1 MWWNVL
7 KTGQTEKK
15 KIDILSLILSVIA
28 VLTITAVG
36 TFLLKMQN
44 VNRSVIMQ
52 PENDVTFD
60 QPQPEAVQSAVPQ
73 VININTAT
81 KEELMLLSG
90 IGADKAEKII
100 EYREKEPFKK
110 PKDITKVKGIGEK
123 TYEALAD
130 KICVE

>member
-1 MWWNVL
+1 ML

-52 PENDVTFD
+52 SENDVTFD

>member
-1 MWWNVL
+1 ML

-60 QPQPEAVQSAVPQ
+60 QPQPEAAQSAVPQ

>member
-60 QPQPEAVQSAVPQ
+60 QPQSEAAQSAVPQ

>member
-60 QPQPEAVQSAVPQ
+60 QPQPEAAQSAVPQ

-100 EYREKEPFKK
+100 EYREREPFKK

>member
-1 MWWNVL
+1 ML

-90 IGADKAEKII
+90 IGADKAEKIF

>member
-1 MWWNVL
+1 M
-7 KTGQTEKK
+7 
-15 KIDILSLILSVIA
+15 
-28 VLTITAVG
+28 
-36 TFLLKMQN
+36 LKMQN

>member
-44 VNRSVIMQ
+44 VDRSVIMQ

-60 QPQPEAVQSAVPQ
+60 QPQPEAAQSAVPQ

>member
-1 MWWNVL
+1 ML

-44 VNRSVIMQ
+44 VDRSVIMQ

-60 QPQPEAVQSAVPQ
+60 QPQPEAAQSAVPQ

>member
-1 MWWNVL
+1 
-7 KTGQTEKK
+7 
-15 KIDILSLILSVIA
+15 
-28 VLTITAVG
+28 
-36 TFLLKMQN
+36 
-44 VNRSVIMQ
+44 
-52 PENDVTFD
+52 
-60 QPQPEAVQSAVPQ
+60 
-73 VININTAT
+73 
-81 KEELMLLSG
+81 MLLSG

>member
-1 MWWNVL
+1 ML

-60 QPQPEAVQSAVPQ
+60 QPQPEAAQSAVPQ

-100 EYREKEPFKK
+100 EYREREPFKK

>member
-1 MWWNVL
+1 ML

-28 VLTITAVG
+28 VLTIPAVG

-44 VNRSVIMQ
+44 VNRSGIMQ

-60 QPQPEAVQSAVPQ
+60 QPQPEAAQSAVPQ

>member
-1 MWWNVL
+1 M

>member
-1 MWWNVL
+1 ML

-60 QPQPEAVQSAVPQ
+60 QPQSEAAQSAVPQ

>member
-1 MWWNVL
+1 ML

>member
-1 MWWNVL
+1 ML
-7 KTGQTEKK
+7 TTGQTEKK

-52 PENDVTFD
+52 PENDVMFD
-60 QPQPEAVQSAVPQ
+60 QPQPEAAQSAVPQ

>member
-1 MWWNVL
+1 ML

-60 QPQPEAVQSAVPQ
+60 QPQPEAAQSTVPQ

>member
-1 MWWNVL
+1 ML

-60 QPQPEAVQSAVPQ
+60 QPQPEAIQSAVPQ

>member
-90 IGADKAEKII
+90 MGADKAEKII